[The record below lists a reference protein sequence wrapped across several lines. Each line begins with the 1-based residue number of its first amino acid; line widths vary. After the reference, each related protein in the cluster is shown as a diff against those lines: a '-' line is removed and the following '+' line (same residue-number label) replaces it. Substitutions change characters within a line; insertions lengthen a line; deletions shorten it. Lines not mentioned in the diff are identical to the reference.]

1 MNREFVETP
10 IFTKKWQKM
19 GLNDNDLW
27 ELQKSL
33 LANPKLGDVIPGVE
47 GIRKLRIA
55 LGVHGKR
62 GGARVIYVDIEVRH
76 VIYLLNVY
84 AKKDQADLTEEEKQI
99 LSKYVRLL
107 KEE

>member
-1 MNREFVETP
+1 MWKPQFL
-10 IFTKKWQKM
+10 QKN
-19 GLNDNDLW
+19 GRNGSNDNDLW